1 MSILLDR
8 IIELERKIVRLT
20 NQRNELRRSRD
31 MWKNRAL
38 SYGRGGAG
46 QRRAA

>member
-1 MSILLDR
+1 VTILLDR
-8 IIELERKIVRLT
+8 IIELERKVVRLSR
-20 NQRNELRRSRD
+20 QCNELRRSRD